1 MEGADGGVGVGNFTW
16 LFESGHEAFYTA
28 LLSSSGTQEGLLRA
42 VAGLHGAALWL
53 ALILILVRT
62 LAGGKKVPSAIGSCL
77 LCSVLLSP
85 TTIQV
90 EGRAPIPAVAAQ
102 WALVVPLG
110 ALYSIFT
117 LAIRG
122 SEPGTALLVEDLGER
137 QAQPFAGSDLA
148 ALMRDYQRY
157 CQPLPS
163 VSGVST
169 EAWQSVGLKGGGG
182 LGVPKAHL
190 QIFSQETI
198 SKARGAMF
206 GWLGPFR
213 AVSAFTGAWSAANRR
228 DEGVAALQKI
238 QGQWPANRS
247 YALPSADDWSARF
260 GKSEGQA
267 AVTESYLDP
276 RKVAGGNLFAAEGT
290 YPDSYAGIPPF
301 APANCYEAYL
311 AAQAGA
317 EEAYRG
323 LRSTL
328 KPADMAASTEVSIVD
343 GVVAWSSVVDRS
355 MSSMYGEGGLL
366 GGVRG
371 AAAEVVGATNG
382 VSAFFAQLDLV
393 TQLPRVVYTINL
405 GLAIAV
411 MLVPLL
417 VLAAVF
423 LGFGVLLYAARLV
436 SWGFFTLLIIELG
449 FKVFAEQ
456 LAASQFLIAAQ
467 SVAMS
472 GVAADVAGQRGV
484 LLMLVSGLITLAVA
498 AAGRLFGIMSMPAA
512 GDLGESVTS
521 VLAKGAGLLMGLKG
535 MKAMAVKDAAKKK
548 LAAQQRSERT
558 GGGGPPGSGGP
569 AGAAGSSARMTFVH
583 AAAAANRSSMK
594 PQRASGEP
602 KTGPRRG
609 LDKPEETTVSLVPPR
624 EGAK

>member
-1 MEGADGGVGVGNFTW
+1 MEGADGVGVGNFSW
-16 LFESGHEAFYTA
+16 LFESGHDAFYTA
-28 LLSSSGTQEGLLRA
+28 LLSSSGTQTGILRA
-42 VAGLHGAALWL
+42 VSGLVESGLYLAVILAVVRALAAGHKIWSALASCALSAA
-53 ALILILVRT
+53 
-62 LAGGKKVPSAIGSCL
+62 
-77 LCSVLLSP
+77 LLSP

-102 WALVVPLG
+102 WALLVPLG
-110 ALYSIFT
+110 SIYSIFT

-122 SEPGTALLVEDLGER
+122 SEPGTALLVEDLGAR

-148 ALMRDYQRY
+148 ALMYDYQRY

-169 EAWQSVGLKGGGG
+169 EAWQAVGLKGGGG
-182 LGVPKAHL
+182 LGVPEAHL

-198 SKARGAMF
+198 SKARDAMF
-206 GWLGPFR
+206 GWFGPFR
-213 AVSAFTGAWSAANRR
+213 AVSAVTGAWSAANRR
-228 DEGVAALQKI
+228 EEGVAALQKI

-260 GKSEGQA
+260 GKSDQQA

-290 YPDSYAGIPPF
+290 YPDSYAGTPPF

-371 AAAEVVGATNG
+371 AAAEAVGAANG

-393 TQLPRVVYTINL
+393 TQLPRVVYAINL

-417 VLAAVF
+417 VLAAIF
-423 LGFGVLLYAARLV
+423 LGFGVLLYALRLV
-436 SWGFFTLLIIELG
+436 SWGFCTLLIIELG
-449 FKVFAEQ
+449 FKMFAEQ
-456 LAASQFLIAAQ
+456 LAMSQFLIAAQ
-467 SVAMS
+467 SVGMS
-472 GVAADVAGQRGV
+472 GVATDVAGQRGV
-484 LLMLVSGLITLAVA
+484 LLMLVSGVITVCVA
-498 AAGRLFGIMSMPAA
+498 MAGRLFGVMSMPAA
-512 GDLGESVTS
+512 GDLGTS
-521 VLAKGAGLLMGLKG
+521 ATNVLKNAAALVKPVAGAKA
-535 MKAMAVKDAAKKK
+535 AAVKEATKK
-548 LAAQQRSERT
+548 LAAQQRSGRP

-569 AGAAGSSARMTFVH
+569 VGATGSSARMTVVN
-583 AAAAANRSSMK
+583 AAAAANRSNMK
-594 PQRASGEP
+594 QRASGEP
-602 KTGPRRG
+602 KTGPRRNM
-609 LDKPEETTVSLVPPR
+609 DKPAEGNIVSLVPPR
-624 EGAK
+624 EGTK

>member
-1 MEGADGGVGVGNFTW
+1 MEGSDGFGIGNFTW
-16 LFESGHEAFYTA
+16 LFESGHDAFYTA
-28 LLSSSGTQEGLLRA
+28 LLASSGTHEGLLGA
-42 VAGLHGAALWL
+42 VVGLSNGALSL
-53 ALILILVRT
+53 GLILIVVRVLFGGGDVRNAVGSLIICT
-62 LAGGKKVPSAIGSCL
+62 L
-77 LCSVLLSP
+77 LLSS

-90 EGRAPIPAVAAQ
+90 EGRAPIPAVNAQ

-110 ALYSIFT
+110 TAYAIFT
-117 LAIRG
+117 QAIRG
-122 SEPGTALLVEDLGER
+122 AEPGTALLVEDLGAR

-148 ALMRDYQRY
+148 ALMQDYQRY
-157 CQPLPS
+157 CQPLPNI
-163 VSGVST
+163 SGVST
-169 EAWQSVGLKGGGG
+169 EAWQAVGLKGGGG
-182 LGVPKAHL
+182 LGVPDGHL
-190 QIFSQETI
+190 QIFSEETL
-198 SKARGAMF
+198 SKARDKFF
-206 GWLGPFR
+206 GWFGSFR
-213 AVSAFTGAWSAANRR
+213 SISTLTGAWSAGNRR
-228 DEGVAALQKI
+228 QEGVAALQRI
-238 QGQWPANRS
+238 EGQWPANRT

-260 GKSEGQA
+260 GKSDGQA

-355 MSSMYGEGGLL
+355 MASMYGEGGLL

-371 AAAEVVGATNG
+371 AAAEAVGAANG

-393 TQLPRVVYTINL
+393 TQLPRVVYTVNL

-411 MLVPLL
+411 MLIPLL
-417 VLAAVF
+417 VLTAIF

-436 SWGFFTLLIIELG
+436 SWGFCTLLIIELV

-456 LAASQFLIAAQ
+456 LAMSQFLIAAQ

-472 GVAADVAGQRGV
+472 GVATDVAGQRGV
-484 LLMLVSGLITLAVA
+484 LLMLISGLIAGAVSI
-498 AAGRLFGIMSMPAA
+498 AGRLFGVMSMPAA
-512 GDLGESVTS
+512 GDLGTSVTN
-521 VLAKGAGLLMGLKG
+521 VLTKAGSLAMKSIG
-535 MKAMAVKDAAKKK
+535 MKAQATKEAARK
-548 LAAQQRSERT
+548 LAAQQRAGRN
-558 GGGGPPGSGGP
+558 GRGGPPGSGGP
-569 AGAAGSSARMTFVH
+569 AGATGSSARMAVVN
-583 AAAAANRSSMK
+583 AAAAANRSNMK
-594 PQRASGEP
+594 QRASGEP
-602 KTGPRRG
+602 KTGPRRDI
-609 LDKPEETTVSLVPPR
+609 DKPAEGNIVSLVPPR
-624 EGAK
+624 EGTK

>member
-1 MEGADGGVGVGNFTW
+1 MDGADGVGIGNFSW
-16 LFESGHEAFYTA
+16 LFESGHDAFYTA
-28 LLSSSGTQEGLLRA
+28 LLSSSGTQTGILRA
-42 VAGLHGAALWL
+42 VSGLVESGLYLAVILAVVRALAAGHKIWSALASC
-53 ALILILVRT
+53 AL
-62 LAGGKKVPSAIGSCL
+62 
-77 LCSVLLSP
+77 SVALLSP

-110 ALYSIFT
+110 SIYSIFT

-122 SEPGTALLVEDLGER
+122 SEPGTALLVEDLGAR

-148 ALMRDYQRY
+148 ALMYDYQRY
-157 CQPLPS
+157 CQPLPN

-169 EAWQSVGLKGGGG
+169 EAWQAVGLKGGGG
-182 LGVPKAHL
+182 LGVPEAHL
-190 QIFSQETI
+190 QIFSQETV
-198 SKARGAMF
+198 SKARDAMF
-206 GWLGPFR
+206 GWFGPFR
-213 AVSAFTGAWSAANRR
+213 AVSAVTGAWSAANRR
-228 DEGVAALQKI
+228 EEGVAALQKI

-260 GKSEGQA
+260 GKSDQQA

-276 RKVAGGNLFAAEGT
+276 RKVAGGNLFTAEGT
-290 YPDSYAGIPPF
+290 YPDSYAGTPPF

-323 LRSTL
+323 LRSAL

-371 AAAEVVGATNG
+371 AAAEAVGAANG

-393 TQLPRVVYTINL
+393 TQLPRVVYAINL

-417 VLAAVF
+417 VLAAIF
-423 LGFGVLLYAARLV
+423 LGFGVLLYAVRLV
-436 SWGFFTLLIIELG
+436 SWGFCTLLIIELG
-449 FKVFAEQ
+449 FKMFAEQ
-456 LAASQFLIAAQ
+456 LAMSQFLIAAQ
-467 SVAMS
+467 SVGMS
-472 GVAADVAGQRGV
+472 GVATDVAGQRGV
-484 LLMLVSGLITLAVA
+484 LLMLVSGVITVCVA
-498 AAGRLFGIMSMPAA
+498 MAGRLFGVMSMPAA
-512 GDLGESVTS
+512 GDLGTS
-521 VLAKGAGLLMGLKG
+521 ATNVLKNAAALVKPVAGAKA
-535 MKAMAVKDAAKKK
+535 AAVKEATKK
-548 LAAQQRSERT
+548 LAAQQRSGRP

-569 AGAAGSSARMTFVH
+569 VGATGSSARMTVVN
-583 AAAAANRSSMK
+583 AAAAANRSNMK
-594 PQRASGEP
+594 QRASGEP
-602 KTGPRRG
+602 KTGPRKNM
-609 LDKPEETTVSLVPPR
+609 DKPAEGNIVSLVPPR
-624 EGAK
+624 EGTK

>member
-1 MEGADGGVGVGNFTW
+1 MEGADGVGIGNFSW
-16 LFESGHEAFYTA
+16 LFESGHDAFYTA
-28 LLSSSGTQEGLLRA
+28 LLSSSGTQTGILRA
-42 VAGLHGAALWL
+42 VSGLVESGLYLAVILAVVRALAAGHKIWSALASCALSAA
-53 ALILILVRT
+53 
-62 LAGGKKVPSAIGSCL
+62 
-77 LCSVLLSP
+77 LLSP

-110 ALYSIFT
+110 SIYSIFT

-122 SEPGTALLVEDLGER
+122 SEPGTALLVEDLGAR

-148 ALMRDYQRY
+148 ALMYDYQRY

-169 EAWQSVGLKGGGG
+169 EAWQAVGLKGGGG
-182 LGVPKAHL
+182 LGVPEAHL

-198 SKARGAMF
+198 SKARDAMF
-206 GWLGPFR
+206 GWFGPFR
-213 AVSAFTGAWSAANRR
+213 AVSAVTGAWSAANRR
-228 DEGVAALQKI
+228 EEGIAALQKI
-238 QGQWPANRS
+238 EGQWPANRS

-260 GKSEGQA
+260 GKSDHQA

-290 YPDSYAGIPPF
+290 YPDSYAGTPPF

-371 AAAEVVGATNG
+371 AAAEAVGAANG

-393 TQLPRVVYTINL
+393 TQLPRVVYAINL
-405 GLAIAV
+405 GLAMAV

-417 VLAAVF
+417 VLAAIF
-423 LGFGVLLYAARLV
+423 LGFGVLLYAVRLV
-436 SWGFFTLLIIELG
+436 SWGFCTLLIIELG
-449 FKVFAEQ
+449 FKMFAEQ
-456 LAASQFLIAAQ
+456 LAMSQFLIAAQ
-467 SVAMS
+467 SVGMS
-472 GVAADVAGQRGV
+472 GVATDVAGQRGV
-484 LLMLVSGLITLAVA
+484 LLMLVSGVITVCVA
-498 AAGRLFGIMSMPAA
+498 MAGRLFGVMSMPAA
-512 GDLGESVTS
+512 GDLGTS
-521 VLAKGAGLLMGLKG
+521 ATNVLKNAAALVKPVAGAKA
-535 MKAMAVKDAAKKK
+535 AAVKEATKK
-548 LAAQQRSERT
+548 LAAQQRSGRP

-569 AGAAGSSARMTFVH
+569 VGATGSSARMTVVN
-583 AAAAANRSSMK
+583 AAAAANRSNMK
-594 PQRASGEP
+594 LRASGEP
-602 KTGPRRG
+602 KTGPRKNM
-609 LDKPEETTVSLVPPR
+609 DKPAEGNIVNLVPPR
-624 EGAK
+624 EGTK

>member
-1 MEGADGGVGVGNFTW
+1 MEGADGVGIGNFTW
-16 LFESGHEAFYTA
+16 LFESGHDAFYTA
-28 LLSSSGTQEGLLRA
+28 LLSSSGTQEGLVRA
-42 VAGLHGAALWL
+42 VSGLGWSALFL
-53 ALILILVRT
+53 ALTLIVVRA
-62 LAGGKKVPSAIGSCL
+62 LAGGQKIADAFA
-77 LCSVLLSP
+77 CSVLSALLLWP
-85 TTIQV
+85 TTIQI
-90 EGRAPIPAVAAQ
+90 EGRAPIPAVRAQ

-110 ALYSIFT
+110 SIYSIFT

-122 SEPGTALLVEDLGER
+122 SEPGTALLVEDLGAR

-148 ALMRDYQRY
+148 ALMHDYQRY

-169 EAWQSVGLKGGGG
+169 EAWQAVGLKGGGG
-182 LGVPKAHL
+182 LGVPEAHL

-198 SKARGAMF
+198 SKARDAMF

-213 AVSAFTGAWSAANRR
+213 AVSAVTGAWSAANRR
-228 DEGVAALQKI
+228 EEGVAALQKI

-260 GKSEGQA
+260 GKSDQQA

-290 YPDSYAGIPPF
+290 YPDSYAGTPPF
-301 APANCYEAYL
+301 APANCYEAYV

-366 GGVRG
+366 GGARG
-371 AAAEVVGATNG
+371 AAAEVVGAANG
-382 VSAFFAQLDLV
+382 ISAFFAQLDLV

-423 LGFGVLLYAARLV
+423 LGFGVLLYAVRLV
-436 SWGFFTLLIIELG
+436 SWGFCTLLIIELG
-449 FKVFAEQ
+449 FKIFAEQ
-456 LAASQFLIAAQ
+456 LAMSQFLIAAQ

-472 GVAADVAGQRGV
+472 GVATDVAGQRGV
-484 LLMLVSGLITLAVA
+484 LLMLVSGLITLCVA
-498 AAGRLFGIMSMPAA
+498 IAGRLFGVMSMPAA
-512 GDLGESVTS
+512 GDLGMSVTN
-521 VLAKGAGLLMGLKG
+521 VLKSAGGWVKPLAGAKA
-535 MKAMAVKDAAKKK
+535 AAVKEATKK
-548 LAAQQRSERT
+548 LAAQQRRER
-558 GGGGPPGSGGP
+558 GGGPPGSGGP
-569 AGAAGSSARMTFVH
+569 AGATGSSARMTVVN
-583 AAAAANRSSMK
+583 AAAAANRSNMK
-594 PQRASGEP
+594 PRASGEP
-602 KTGPRRG
+602 KTGPRRNI
-609 LDKPEETTVSLVPPR
+609 DKPAEENTVSLVPPR
-624 EGAK
+624 EGTK

>member
-1 MEGADGGVGVGNFTW
+1 MEGADGVGIGNFSW
-16 LFESGHEAFYTA
+16 LFESGHDAFYTA
-28 LLSSSGTQEGLLRA
+28 LLSSSGTQTGILRA
-42 VAGLHGAALWL
+42 VSGLVESGLYLAVILAVVRALAAGHKVWSALASC
-53 ALILILVRT
+53 AL
-62 LAGGKKVPSAIGSCL
+62 
-77 LCSVLLSP
+77 SVALLSP

-110 ALYSIFT
+110 SIYSIFT

-122 SEPGTALLVEDLGER
+122 SEPGTALLVEDLGAR

-148 ALMRDYQRY
+148 ALMYDYQRY

-169 EAWQSVGLKGGGG
+169 EAWQAVGLKGGGG
-182 LGVPKAHL
+182 LGVPEAHL

-198 SKARGAMF
+198 SKARDAMF
-206 GWLGPFR
+206 GWFGPFR
-213 AVSAFTGAWSAANRR
+213 AVSAVTGAWSAANRR
-228 DEGVAALQKI
+228 EEGVAALQKI

-260 GKSEGQA
+260 GKSDQQA

-290 YPDSYAGIPPF
+290 YPDSYAGTPPF

-371 AAAEVVGATNG
+371 AAAEAVGAANG

-393 TQLPRVVYTINL
+393 TQLPRVVYAINL

-417 VLAAVF
+417 VLAAIF
-423 LGFGVLLYAARLV
+423 LGFGVLLYALRLV
-436 SWGFFTLLIIELG
+436 SWGFCTLLIIELG
-449 FKVFAEQ
+449 FKMFAEQ
-456 LAASQFLIAAQ
+456 LAMSQFLIAAQ
-467 SVAMS
+467 SVGMS
-472 GVAADVAGQRGV
+472 GVATDVAGQRGV
-484 LLMLVSGLITLAVA
+484 LLMLVSGVITVCVA
-498 AAGRLFGIMSMPAA
+498 MAGRLFGVMSMPAA
-512 GDLGESVTS
+512 GDLGTS
-521 VLAKGAGLLMGLKG
+521 ATNVLKNAAALVKPVAGAKA
-535 MKAMAVKDAAKKK
+535 AAVKEATKK
-548 LAAQQRSERT
+548 LAAQQRSGRP

-569 AGAAGSSARMTFVH
+569 VGATGSSARMTVVN
-583 AAAAANRSSMK
+583 AAAAANRSNMK
-594 PQRASGEP
+594 QRASGEP
-602 KTGPRRG
+602 KTGPRKNM
-609 LDKPEETTVSLVPPR
+609 DKPAEGNIVSLVPPR
-624 EGAK
+624 EGTK

>member
-1 MEGADGGVGVGNFTW
+1 MEGADGVGIGNFTW
-16 LFESGHEAFYTA
+16 LFESGHDAFYTA
-28 LLSSSGTQEGLLRA
+28 LLSSSGTQEGLVRA
-42 VAGLHGAALWL
+42 VSGLGWSALFL
-53 ALILILVRT
+53 ALTLIVVRA
-62 LAGGKKVPSAIGSCL
+62 LAGGQKIADAFA
-77 LCSVLLSP
+77 CSVLSALLLWP
-85 TTIQV
+85 TTIEI
-90 EGRAPIPAVAAQ
+90 EGRAPIPAVRAQ

-110 ALYSIFT
+110 SIYSIFT

-122 SEPGTALLVEDLGER
+122 SEPGTALLVEDLGAR

-148 ALMRDYQRY
+148 ALMHDYQRY

-169 EAWQSVGLKGGGG
+169 EAWQAVGLKGGGG
-182 LGVPKAHL
+182 LGVPEAHL

-198 SKARGAMF
+198 SKARDAMF

-213 AVSAFTGAWSAANRR
+213 AVSAVTGAWSAANRR
-228 DEGVAALQKI
+228 EEGVAALQKI

-260 GKSEGQA
+260 GKSDQQA

-276 RKVAGGNLFAAEGT
+276 RRVAGGNLFAAEGT
-290 YPDSYAGIPPF
+290 YPDSYAGTPPF
-301 APANCYEAYL
+301 APANCYEAYV

-366 GGVRG
+366 GGARG
-371 AAAEVVGATNG
+371 AAAEVVGAANG
-382 VSAFFAQLDLV
+382 ISAFFAQLDLV

-417 VLAAVF
+417 VLAAIF
-423 LGFGVLLYAARLV
+423 LGFGVLLYAVRLV
-436 SWGFFTLLIIELG
+436 SWGFCTLLIIELG
-449 FKVFAEQ
+449 FKIFAEQ
-456 LAASQFLIAAQ
+456 LAMSQFLIAAQ

-472 GVAADVAGQRGV
+472 GVATDVAGQRGV
-484 LLMLVSGLITLAVA
+484 LLMLVSGLITLCVA
-498 AAGRLFGIMSMPAA
+498 IAGRLFGVMSMPAA
-512 GDLGESVTS
+512 GDLGMSVTN
-521 VLAKGAGLLMGLKG
+521 VLKGAAGWVKPLAGA
-535 MKAMAVKDAAKKK
+535 KAAAVKEATKK
-548 LAAQQRSERT
+548 LAAQQRRER
-558 GGGGPPGSGGP
+558 GGGPPGSGGP
-569 AGAAGSSARMTFVH
+569 AGATGSSARMTVVN
-583 AAAAANRSSMK
+583 AAAAANRSNMK
-594 PQRASGEP
+594 QRASGEP
-602 KTGPRRG
+602 KTGPRRNI
-609 LDKPEETTVSLVPPR
+609 DKPAEENTVSLVPPR
-624 EGAK
+624 EGTK

>member
-1 MEGADGGVGVGNFTW
+1 MEGADGVGIGNFTW
-16 LFESGHEAFYTA
+16 LFESGHDAFYTA
-28 LLSSSGTQEGLLRA
+28 LLASSGTHEGLLGA
-42 VAGLHGAALWL
+42 VSGLTTSALFL
-53 ALILILVRT
+53 ALILIVVR
-62 LAGGKKVPSAIGSCL
+62 AVFVGGDLRNAIGSLIICTP
-77 LCSVLLSP
+77 LLSS

-90 EGRAPIPAVAAQ
+90 EGRAPIPAVGAQ

-110 ALYSIFT
+110 TIYSILT
-117 LAIRG
+117 QAIRG
-122 SEPGTALLVEDLGER
+122 AEPGTALLVEDLGAR

-148 ALMRDYQRY
+148 ALMHDYQRY

-169 EAWQSVGLKGGGG
+169 EAWQAVGLKGGGG
-182 LGVPKAHL
+182 LGVPDAHL
-190 QIFSQETI
+190 QIFSEETL
-198 SKARGAMF
+198 SQARDKFF
-206 GWLGPFR
+206 GWFGSFR
-213 AVSAFTGAWSAANRR
+213 AISALTGAWSAGNRR
-228 DEGVAALQKI
+228 EEGVAALQRI
-238 QGQWPANRS
+238 EGQWPANRT

-260 GKSEGQA
+260 GQRDGQA

-276 RKVAGGNLFAAEGT
+276 RRVAGGNLFAAEGI
-290 YPDSYAGIPPF
+290 YPDSYAGTPPF

-328 KPADMAASTEVSIVD
+328 RPADMAASTEVSIVD

-355 MSSMYGEGGLL
+355 MASMYGEGGLL

-371 AAAEVVGATNG
+371 AAAEAVGAANG

-393 TQLPRVVYTINL
+393 TQLPRVVYTVNL

-411 MLVPLL
+411 MLIPLL
-417 VLAAVF
+417 VLTAIF

-436 SWGFFTLLIIELG
+436 SWGFCTLLIIELV

-456 LAASQFLIAAQ
+456 LAMSQFLIAAQ

-472 GVAADVAGQRGV
+472 GVATDVAGQRGV
-484 LLMLVSGLITLAVA
+484 LLMLVSGLITLGVAV
-498 AAGRLFGIMSMPAA
+498 AGRLFGVMSMPAA
-512 GDLGESVTS
+512 GDLGTSVTN
-521 VLAKGAGLLMGLKG
+521 VLTKGSSLMMGAKAKM
-535 MKAMAVKDAAKKK
+535 AMAVKDSAKNK
-548 LAAQQRSERT
+548 LAAQQRSGRP

-569 AGAAGSSARMTFVH
+569 VGATGSSARMAVVH
-583 AAAAANRSSMK
+583 AAAAANRSNMK
-594 PQRASGEP
+594 QRASGEP
-602 KTGPRRG
+602 KTGPRRNI
-609 LDKPEETTVSLVPPR
+609 DKPVEANTVSLVPPR
-624 EGAK
+624 EGTK

>member
-1 MEGADGGVGVGNFTW
+1 MDGADGVGIGNFSW
-16 LFESGHEAFYTA
+16 LFESGHDAFYTA
-28 LLSSSGTQEGLLRA
+28 LLSSSGTQTGILRA
-42 VAGLHGAALWL
+42 VSGLVESGLYLAVILAVVRALAAGHKIWSALASC
-53 ALILILVRT
+53 AL
-62 LAGGKKVPSAIGSCL
+62 
-77 LCSVLLSP
+77 SVALLSP

-110 ALYSIFT
+110 SIYSIFT

-122 SEPGTALLVEDLGER
+122 SEPGTALLVEDLGAR

-148 ALMRDYQRY
+148 ALMYDYQRY
-157 CQPLPS
+157 CQPLPR

-169 EAWQSVGLKGGGG
+169 EAWQAVGLKGGGG
-182 LGVPKAHL
+182 LGVPEAHL

-198 SKARGAMF
+198 SKARDAMF
-206 GWLGPFR
+206 GWFGPFR
-213 AVSAFTGAWSAANRR
+213 AVSAVTGAWSAANRR
-228 DEGVAALQKI
+228 EEGVAALQKI
-238 QGQWPANRS
+238 QGQWPATRS

-260 GKSEGQA
+260 GKSDQQA

-290 YPDSYAGIPPF
+290 YPDSYAGTPPF

-371 AAAEVVGATNG
+371 AAAEAVGAANG

-393 TQLPRVVYTINL
+393 TQLPRVVYAINL

-417 VLAAVF
+417 VLAAIF
-423 LGFGVLLYAARLV
+423 LGFGVLLYAVRLV
-436 SWGFFTLLIIELG
+436 SWGFCTLLIIELG
-449 FKVFAEQ
+449 FKMFAEQ
-456 LAASQFLIAAQ
+456 LAMSQFLIAAQ
-467 SVAMS
+467 SVGMS
-472 GVAADVAGQRGV
+472 GVATDVAGQRGV
-484 LLMLVSGLITLAVA
+484 LLMLVSGVITVCVA
-498 AAGRLFGIMSMPAA
+498 MAGRLFGVMSMPAA
-512 GDLGESVTS
+512 GDLGTS
-521 VLAKGAGLLMGLKG
+521 ATNVLKNAAALVKPVAGAKA
-535 MKAMAVKDAAKKK
+535 AAVKEATKK
-548 LAAQQRSERT
+548 LAAQQRSGRP

-569 AGAAGSSARMTFVH
+569 VGATGSSARMTVVN
-583 AAAAANRSSMK
+583 AAAAANRSNMK
-594 PQRASGEP
+594 QRASGEP
-602 KTGPRRG
+602 KTGPRKNM
-609 LDKPEETTVSLVPPR
+609 DKPAEGNIVSLVPPR
-624 EGAK
+624 EGTK

>member
-1 MEGADGGVGVGNFTW
+1 MEGADGVGIGNFSW
-16 LFESGHEAFYTA
+16 LFESGHDAFYTA
-28 LLSSSGTQEGLLRA
+28 LLSSSGTQTGILRA
-42 VAGLHGAALWL
+42 VSGLVESGLYLAVILAVVRALAAGHKVWSALASC
-53 ALILILVRT
+53 AL
-62 LAGGKKVPSAIGSCL
+62 
-77 LCSVLLSP
+77 SVALLSP
-85 TTIQV
+85 TTIQI

-110 ALYSIFT
+110 SIYSIFT

-122 SEPGTALLVEDLGER
+122 SEPGTALLVEDLGAR

-148 ALMRDYQRY
+148 ALMYDYQRY

-169 EAWQSVGLKGGGG
+169 EAWQAVGLKGGGG
-182 LGVPKAHL
+182 LGVPEAHL

-198 SKARGAMF
+198 SKARDAMF
-206 GWLGPFR
+206 GWFGPFR
-213 AVSAFTGAWSAANRR
+213 AVSAVTGAWSAANRR
-228 DEGVAALQKI
+228 EEGVAALQKI

-260 GKSEGQA
+260 GKSDQQA

-290 YPDSYAGIPPF
+290 YPDSYAGTPPF

-371 AAAEVVGATNG
+371 AAAEAVGAANG

-393 TQLPRVVYTINL
+393 TQLPRVVYAINL

-417 VLAAVF
+417 VLAAIF
-423 LGFGVLLYAARLV
+423 LGFGVLLYAVRLL
-436 SWGFFTLLIIELG
+436 SWGFCTLLIIELG
-449 FKVFAEQ
+449 FKMFAEQ
-456 LAASQFLIAAQ
+456 LAMSQFLIAAQ
-467 SVAMS
+467 SVGMS
-472 GVAADVAGQRGV
+472 GVATDVAGQRGV
-484 LLMLVSGLITLAVA
+484 LLMLVSGIITVCVA
-498 AAGRLFGIMSMPAA
+498 MAGRLFGVMSMPAA
-512 GDLGESVTS
+512 GDFGTS
-521 VLAKGAGLLMGLKG
+521 ATNVLKNAAALWKPVAGAKA
-535 MKAMAVKDAAKKK
+535 AAVKEATKK
-548 LAAQQRSERT
+548 LAARQRSGRP

-569 AGAAGSSARMTFVH
+569 VGATGSSARMAVVH
-583 AAAAANRSSMK
+583 AAAAANRSNMK
-594 PQRASGEP
+594 QRASGEP
-602 KTGPRRG
+602 KTGPRKNM
-609 LDKPEETTVSLVPPR
+609 DKPAEGNIVSLVPPR
-624 EGAK
+624 EGTK